1 MSIKVYFNSSYAI
14 LGDALINTSRLRY
27 CSGILKLVVTGYG
40 ASTTDA
46 KNHCFSTKQLS
57 EVLLTTKVW

>member
-1 MSIKVYFNSSYAI
+1 MPIKVYLNSNHVI
-14 LGDALINTSRLRY
+14 LGDALINTSRLSY
-27 CSGILKLVVTGYG
+27 CSGVLKLVVTGYR

-57 EVLLTTKVW
+57 EVLLTAKV